1 MKDKLCRFQ
10 NSGYCKYK
18 DKCIF
23 KHVTEECDDRKCNRK
38 TCQKRH
44 IKLCRYGNGCRRQ
57 LTCEYKHKANS
68 EEAGLKSKIKE
79 LEETIKNLVEENKT
93 YLAKLSAL
101 DIEIQTYQEEVIREN
116 EEKKTVIKTLREKVR
131 KEEKSNEQLKKDIE
145 MKEEELI
152 KRENRIKTLRES
164 TEIEKKKEKSL
175 VQSLKCDKCHFGG
188 MDYNDLKKHK
198 NIHHRVKDTTR
209 RPPCDKAGTLSSS
222 HL

>member
-1 MKDKLCRFQ
+1 MFSTVQRVEESTPQTKLCQNKFHTSDKMTTGNMKDKLCRFQ

-131 KEEKSNEQLKKDIE
+131 KEEKVMNS
-145 MKEEELI
+145 
-152 KRENRIKTLRES
+152 
-164 TEIEKKKEKSL
+164 
-175 VQSLKCDKCHFGG
+175 
-188 MDYNDLKKHK
+188 
-198 NIHHRVKDTTR
+198 
-209 RPPCDKAGTLSSS
+209 
-222 HL
+222 